1 MRYESKSNVEAKTRG
16 AIEQIARYLR
26 KNEAVKTAIELLLPK
41 RLHTAFKHVLE
52 EFVSKE

>member
-1 MRYESKSNVEAKTRG
+1 MRYESKANVEEKTRG

-41 RLHTAFKHVLE
+41 RLHTAFKRVLA
-52 EFVSKE
+52 EFSGKE